1 MTGSPAATLTIL
13 SGGGIMGPMNEL
25 GPRFERETGC
35 RTVIQYEASPA
46 LIACATSGAPFD
58 LCVAPREVFANAAV
72 RARFQP
78 APTTDI
84 ARDGLGVAFRKG
96 APKPD
101 IGTAEKLKATLLA
114 ARSVSTLLASAT
126 GGQIMNVMTKLG
138 IAEAMQG
145 KLKLQPSPAAI
156 PQAVANG
163 EAELGVFLINVLMAP
178 GVELAGP
185 FPAAVQ
191 QELVFTSAV
200 TTDSNAAG
208 TARAFIDF
216 LRTPAAATI
225 IRAKGMQPAAA

>member
-1 MTGSPAATLTIL
+1 MTATLTIL

-35 RTVIQYEASPA
+35 KTVIQFEASPA

-72 RARFQP
+72 RARFTA

-84 ARDGLGVAFRKG
+84 ARDGLGVAFRAG

-101 IGTAEKLKATLLA
+101 IGTAKNLKAALLA

-126 GGQIMNVMTKLG
+126 GGQIMSVFKTLG

-163 EAELGVFLINVLMAP
+163 EAELGIFLINVLMAP

-185 FPAAVQ
+185 FPPEVQ

-200 TTDSNAAG
+200 TTDSKATE
-208 TARAFIDF
+208 TARAFIDY
-216 LRTPAAATI
+216 LRTPAAAAV
-225 IRAKGMQPAAA
+225 IRDKGMQPVAP

>member
-1 MTGSPAATLTIL
+1 MTGTPAAALTIL

-25 GPRFERETGC
+25 GPRFERETGGKV
-35 RTVIQYEASPA
+35 VIRYEASPA

-72 RARFQP
+72 RARFTP

-84 ARDGLGVAFRKG
+84 ARDGLGVAYRSG

-101 IGTAEKLKATLLA
+101 IGTPEKLKAALLA
-114 ARSVSTLLASAT
+114 ARGVSTLLASAT
-126 GGQIMNVMTKLG
+126 GGQIMNVLKTLG
-138 IAEAMQG
+138 IAEAMQP

-163 EAELGVFLINVLMAP
+163 EAELGVFLINVLLAP

-185 FPAAVQ
+185 FPPEVQ

-200 TTDSNAAG
+200 TTDSQAAG
-208 TARAFIDF
+208 TARAFIDY
-216 LRTPAAATI
+216 LKTPAAAAV
-225 IRAKGMQPAAA
+225 IRSKGMQPAA